1 MPSRCTLRY
10 RAIYA
15 APRCRRGRM
24 DATVAGAAAPPAEAL
39 TPEFKRNLRTAASHE
54 KKKLLQGRY
63 AAAVAKAQPVDAIEA
78 AWFELYEEPMV
89 LGSYEAFVDF
99 GRLGDLVGRPPRD
112 DVCLHTL
119 RDDERVST
127 PPLGPSNVRPTPPPG
142 SAKKS
147 RDFAGRRARATPP
160 RA

>member
-1 MPSRCTLRY
+1 
-10 RAIYA
+10 
-15 APRCRRGRM
+15 M
-24 DATVAGAAAPPAEAL
+24 DIAPPAQAL
-39 TPEFKRNLRTAASHE
+39 TPEFKRNLRKAAAHE
-54 KKKLLQGRY
+54 QKKLLQERY
-63 AAAVAKAQPVDAIEA
+63 AAAIANGQPVDAVEA

-89 LGSYEAFVDF
+89 LGRSFEAFVEF
-99 GRLGDLVGRPPRD
+99 GKLDELVGRTPRD

-142 SAKKS
+142 SAKRS

>member
-1 MPSRCTLRY
+1 MLAILSLLRGT
-10 RAIYA
+10 RRI
-15 APRCRRGRM
+15 PRPRI
-24 DATVAGAAAPPAEAL
+24 AAPP
-39 TPEFKRNLRTAASHE
+39 TAQAP
-54 KKKLLQGRY
+54 GRRREGR
-63 AAAVAKAQPVDAIEA
+63 PVDAVEA
-78 AWFELYEEPMV
+78 AWFELFEEPMV
-89 LGSYEAFVDF
+89 LGSFAAFMEF
-99 GRLGDLVGRPPRD
+99 GRLGELVGRTPRD

-142 SAKKS
+142 SAKRS

>member
-1 MPSRCTLRY
+1 
-10 RAIYA
+10 
-15 APRCRRGRM
+15 M
-24 DATVAGAAAPPAEAL
+24 DIAPPAQAL
-39 TPEFKRNLRTAASHE
+39 TPEFKRNLRKAAAHE
-54 KKKLLQGRY
+54 QKKLLQERY
-63 AAAVAKAQPVDAIEA
+63 AAAVAKGQPVDAVEA
-78 AWFELYEEPMV
+78 AWFELYE
-89 LGSYEAFVDF
+89 AFVECGKLDE
-99 GRLGDLVGRPPRD
+99 LVGRTPRD

-142 SAKKS
+142 SAKRS